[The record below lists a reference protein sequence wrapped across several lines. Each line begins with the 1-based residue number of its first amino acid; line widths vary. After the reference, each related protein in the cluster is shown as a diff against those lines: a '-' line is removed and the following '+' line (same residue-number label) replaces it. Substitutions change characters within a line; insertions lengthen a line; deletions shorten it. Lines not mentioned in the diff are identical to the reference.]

1 MQLSCESREISHK
14 CISGLCPEQL
24 NAGHAEGKLII
35 KQGSGKLLRMES
47 ICGRT
52 ECDLLMSTDLHIK
65 PLFFSSLEMS
75 RQHIKTLI
83 FQGFSAI
90 SMFPLWHFLLNK
102 GQKSKA
108 FMYTR
113 GRKGWHAFLSYFSYF
128 FWFTSTILS
137 SHGCLVSGCPFG
149 FLQEKGYLSLNACLW
164 QAFWVPDF
172 PFVGEVVVHWT
183 YLLWSMAFSWR
194 HSRGQTT
201 RMGFSWD
208 YQMFL

>member
-1 MQLSCESREISHK
+1 MDCAVEPAQVTRFHHCSGEADAALGQEPAALFQGWLKSDHIVLGFEIDAQLNATSLAAMQLSCESREISHK

-24 NAGHAEGKLII
+24 NAGYAEGKLII

-75 RQHIKTLI
+75 RQHVKKLI
-83 FQGFSAI
+83 FWGFSAI
-90 SMFPLWHFLLNK
+90 SMFPLWHILLNK

-113 GRKGWHAFLSYFSYF
+113 GRKG
-128 FWFTSTILS
+128 
-137 SHGCLVSGCPFG
+137 
-149 FLQEKGYLSLNACLW
+149 
-164 QAFWVPDF
+164 
-172 PFVGEVVVHWT
+172 
-183 YLLWSMAFSWR
+183 
-194 HSRGQTT
+194 
-201 RMGFSWD
+201 
-208 YQMFL
+208 